1 MQVLEAEEGKR
12 IKQHASARGR
22 RR

>member
-1 MQVLEAEEGKR
+1 MQVLEAEEGKK
-12 IKQHASARGR
+12 IKQHASAWGR